1 MQIIIAGVVTD
12 GDDSSLD
19 GVSILLMAPFA
30 PQQYP
35 AVVLKQLQDISDFVT
50 FWTHCH
56 IFPHREGAIPFPGF
70 ILHHT
75 STFSQYP
82 FPNK

>member
-1 MQIIIAGVVTD
+1 
-12 GDDSSLD
+12 
-19 GVSILLMAPFA
+19 
-30 PQQYP
+30 
-35 AVVLKQLQDISDFVT
+35 LKQLQDISDFVT